1 LKRYLFPVAAAL
13 TFALGVTGGA
23 LAEGHPAMS
32 HPAKRSAPATAGGHV
47 HSLIPSFAPH
57 PRAWLKALRE
67 LNRNS
72 KPAHK
77 AKSKPAHRRAAKHQ
91 ASKHH
96 APKHQAPKH
105 QAPKRQATKRQ
116 AAKPK
121 QQPHAQSGLR
131 ATTLSIYEQTVKP
144 RFLTAQGCNA
154 ARRHESGIVVLDFGK
169 PAFYR
174 GGYGTLLFSG
184 RFAPNRQITNAML
197 HYAHGY
203 VSCLPKGSTASIELA
218 RGTSNY
224 HPHLPSAYSAGVR
237 WARETNRLGLKL
249 ARKGLDEHV
258 EAAAADDA
266 EPAWDPAFRKTRQF
280 FHGFSAAVH
289 GHTLFNYGSLD
300 GGVGEIWSARQAWY
314 VSGGIRHTKA
324 LPEIYNSAMAGQWAE
339 LARIAHGYHHNVQF
353 AGVMTQGTASCDCG
367 LRPTEAHA
375 ALADALDAE
384 GVDHVSLPV
393 GGTNI
398 VG

>member
-1 LKRYLFPVAAAL
+1 LFPVAAAL
-13 TFALGVTGGA
+13 AFSLGVTGGA
-23 LAEGHPAMS
+23 LAEGHPAKS
-32 HPAKRSAPATAGGHV
+32 HPAERPAPATAGGHV

-57 PRAWLKALRE
+57 PRAWLQALRE
-67 LNRNS
+67 LHRNS

-77 AKSKPAHRRAAKHQ
+77 AKSKPAHR
-91 ASKHH
+91 S
-96 APKHQAPKH
+96 APKEQARKPK
-105 QAPKRQATKRQ
+105 
-116 AAKPK
+116 AKPK
-121 QQPHAQSGLR
+121 SKPKSKPGPQPRPQHPLR

-169 PAFYR
+169 PAFYH

-197 HYAHGY
+197 RYAHGY

-300 GGVGEIWSARQAWY
+300 GGVGEVWSARQAWY
-314 VSGGIRHTKA
+314 VSGGTRHTKA
-324 LPEIYNSAMAGQWAE
+324 LPEIYNSAMADQWAE

-375 ALADALDAE
+375 ALANALDAE

>member
-13 TFALGVTGGA
+13 AFALGVTGGA
-23 LAEGHPAMS
+23 LAEGHPAKS
-32 HPAKRSAPATAGGHV
+32 HPAKRPAPATAGGHV

-57 PRAWLKALRE
+57 PRAWLRALRK
-67 LNRNS
+67 LHRNS

-77 AKSKPAHRRAAKHQ
+77 AKSKAAHR
-91 ASKHH
+91 S
-96 APKHQAPKH
+96 APKEQARKPK
-105 QAPKRQATKRQ
+105 PK
-116 AAKPK
+116 AKPK
-121 QQPHAQSGLR
+121 SKPKSKPKPQPRPQHPLR

-169 PAFYR
+169 PAFYH

-197 HYAHGY
+197 RYAHGY

-289 GHTLFNYGSLD
+289 GHTLYDYGSLD

-314 VSGGIRHTKA
+314 VAGGLPNTKA
-324 LPEIYNSAMAGQWAE
+324 LPEIYNSAMAQQWAE
-339 LARIAHGYHHNVQF
+339 LARIARGYHHNVQF
-353 AGVMTQGTASCDCG
+353 AGVMTQGTASCDRG

-375 ALADALDAE
+375 ALANALDAE
-384 GVDHVSLPV
+384 GVGHVPLPV